1 VGSGCQGLS
10 GSAPQGAVDNS
21 SEAITGTGGKSLLHT
36 LINSAA
42 SDYLLAASSDRIV
55 DHDRAEALKAVYEA
69 RANPATASQ
78 AQYASSFDINSDQ
91 FVTLDEVLAMQSAD
105 LTEEQILLRLR
116 ATDQVFELTP
126 EQELTLRTR
135 GVSEEVI
142 QEMMLINRDTRVRL
156 LREPLHDLIPSPR
169 PEE

>member
-1 VGSGCQGLS
+1 
-10 GSAPQGAVDNS
+10 
-21 SEAITGTGGKSLLHT
+21 
-36 LINSAA
+36 
-42 SDYLLAASSDRIV
+42 
-55 DHDRAEALKAVYEA
+55 
-69 RANPATASQ
+69 
-78 AQYASSFDINSDQ
+78 
-91 FVTLDEVLAMQSAD
+91 
-105 LTEEQILLRLR
+105 
-116 ATDQVFELTP
+116 VFELTP